1 MFDLHY
7 TTASSN
13 SYKQTFESKDD
24 IFREIA
30 ILSTSKQILNWEA
43 FDEQGKCI
51 GHLDKEPKEVAHWDF
66 DESGDYNF

>member
-7 TTASSN
+7 TTASN
-13 SYKQTFESKDD
+13 NYKQTFESRED

-30 ILSTSKQILNWEA
+30 IFSTSKEILRWEA

-51 GHLDKEPKEVAHWDF
+51 GHLDKVEVAHWDF

>member
-7 TTASSN
+7 TTTSSN
-13 SYKQTFESKDD
+13 YKQTFESKED

-30 ILSTSKQILNWEA
+30 IFSTSKEIVSWEA

-51 GHLDKEPKEVAHWDF
+51 SKG
-66 DESGDYNF
+66 DELFQYI